1 MGGGGER
8 GGAMRSLCFVLAD
21 LPVALSYEASKI
33 WKLSRRL
40 PANSHC
46 CLCDD
51 RMIGDTF
58 REHVRI
64 LTSKERRLRAT
75 TDRTRQGN
83 PRPKTEILTPHTNY
97 TTARRAQSK
106 SSLIFH
112 FPLIFIYIFHSRSRD
127 HHCMHVFSQSAPKNR
142 RSEINCCER

>member
-1 MGGGGER
+1 MVHVHTQKPNEPSL
-8 GGAMRSLCFVLAD
+8 GAGAHVRLGLA
-21 LPVALSYEASKI
+21 LTPKSYVVV
-33 WKLSRRL
+33 
-40 PANSHC
+40 

-112 FPLIFIYIFHSRSRD
+112 FPLIFIYNFHSRSRD

-142 RSEINCCER
+142 RSEIICCER